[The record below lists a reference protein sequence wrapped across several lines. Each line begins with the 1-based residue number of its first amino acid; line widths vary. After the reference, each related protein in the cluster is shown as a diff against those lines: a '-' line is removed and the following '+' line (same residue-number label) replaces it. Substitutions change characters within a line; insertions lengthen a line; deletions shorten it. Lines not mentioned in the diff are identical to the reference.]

1 MRSQKKGKKRALK
14 LRTAALC
21 PCNQK
26 NNIYQA
32 TLILCGLTDLMMIK
46 SRNGMAFY
54 TLRKK

>member
-32 TLILCGLTDLMMIK
+32 TLILCGLTDLM
-46 SRNGMAFY
+46 A
-54 TLRKK
+54 